1 MFNSTLLSQVE
12 RKCNITWSDE
22 DTTTRLTEII
32 ENAIPDLIHRL
43 GITDKDFDFSKPGIE
58 NSLFKSYC
66 FYEWNHCLNEFFDN
80 YSESIAQVR
89 ARNEVAQFLER
100 EENTDAED

>member
-22 DTTTRLTEII
+22 DTTKRLTAII

-43 GITDKDFDFSKPGIE
+43 GITDKNFDFSKPGVE
-58 NSLFKSYC
+58 NNLMLSYC
-66 FYEWNHCLNEFFDN
+66 LYEWNHSLNEFFDN
-80 YSESIAQVR
+80 YAESISQVR
-89 ARNEVAQFLER
+89 AKNEVAQFLER
-100 EENTDAED
+100 GENTDAEA